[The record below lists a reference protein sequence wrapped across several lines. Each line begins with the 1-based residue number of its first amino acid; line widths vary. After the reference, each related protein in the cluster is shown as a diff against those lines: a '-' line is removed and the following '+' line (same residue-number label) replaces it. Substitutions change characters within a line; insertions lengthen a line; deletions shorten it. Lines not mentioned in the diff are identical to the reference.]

1 MPRHPRLHESPPQ
14 RRCDK
19 ITGMKKSSR
28 YLSVLLIAFAL
39 TYSWCAFP
47 APALAASTIG
57 GQFQLW
63 GGFLHLLGG
72 FFRFGVVA
80 ATTATSTCPQGYVYP
95 DGCSGAP
102 VGGNIQY
109 SNFF

>member
-28 YLSVLLIAFAL
+28 YLSVLLIASAL
-39 TYSWCAFP
+39 AFSWGALP

-72 FFRFGVVA
+72 FFRFGVPV
-80 ATTATSTCPQGYVYP
+80 TAVSPTCPQGNAYP
-95 DGCSGAP
+95 DGCSGA
-102 VGGNIQY
+102 
-109 SNFF
+109 